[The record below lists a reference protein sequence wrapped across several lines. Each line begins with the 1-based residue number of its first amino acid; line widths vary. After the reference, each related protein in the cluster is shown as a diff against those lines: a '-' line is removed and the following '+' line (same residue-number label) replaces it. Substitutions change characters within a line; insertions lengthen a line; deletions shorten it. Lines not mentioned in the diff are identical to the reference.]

1 VIGPPP
7 SHPAGRLEAY
17 GVLLLVVAAVFLAAS
32 FVPYRVDTDTGF
44 QLRAVQQWT
53 RGETPSPGTL
63 RLPDADD
70 LSRDALVW
78 SSWWP
83 PGFPFLYAP
92 LAAAGLSLAS
102 ALRLTSLLLFL
113 AGAAGWMR
121 IADGMPLTRP
131 VRILYAL
138 SLAAYAM
145 TFGGAASLRS
155 ADNLSFAAAP
165 WLVLLVLRLAPRPSS
180 WKLLLCGM
188 ALGASY
194 WLKYTLF
201 LVALPLAAWLTGR
214 ILQSWWRGDRRAG
227 LRIAALG
234 IGLALPIAGLVALN
248 AWQSRS
254 LAEGATGARSLWK
267 AEDLRSAKPLPVIL
281 GVAGAP
287 GLALFQ
293 SHLWIRHLF
302 YFSDRRLRFLGSLDG
317 FERLLL
323 VSLAG
328 LPGTAALLWALAI
341 CWRNRFE
348 TLSLSLA
355 VTAACGFYAALGA
368 VSLAVLYNYPA
379 NEPRYAIGLM
389 PLLHPFALTAWLTKA
404 RSSPRTARVLA
415 VAALALFFLAPIAFA
430 TANFAR
436 NELGASLAQPYRPS
450 ATGLYVPEISSRDV
464 PAVQA
469 RIASFLRSPR
479 DVVVLAGP
487 AGWGSSLMMWLETP
501 WRTLPVST
509 FCLPLGG
516 RYVEAADLRASR
528 PLTSARPL
536 RIVLVAALSLEPQ
549 GWLPRLQ
556 SRFPQAGT
564 WTAAPRIPGSNV
576 GIWFS
581 DLEAPGTAGPLP

>member
-1 VIGPPP
+1 VSGSQASP
-7 SHPAGRLEAY
+7 PAGRREAY
-17 GVLLLVVAAVFLAAS
+17 AALLLLVAAVFLAAS

-44 QLRAVQQWT
+44 QLRSLQQWT

-92 LAAAGLSLAS
+92 LAAAGLSLA
-102 ALRLTSLLLFL
+102 ATLRVTSFLLFL
-113 AGAAGWMR
+113 AGAIGWMR

-131 VRILYAL
+131 VRLLYAL

-145 TFGGAASLRS
+145 TFGGATSLRS

-165 WLVLLVLRLAPRPSS
+165 WLVLLVLRQAARPTA
-180 WKLLLCGM
+180 WRLLLCGV
-188 ALGASY
+188 ALGTSY

-201 LVALPLAAWLTGR
+201 LVALPLAAWLAAR
-214 ILQSWWRGDRRAG
+214 ILWQGWRDRKAW
-227 LRIAALG
+227 LRVALLG
-234 IGLALPIAGLVALN
+234 FGLALPIAALVAVN

-267 AEDLRSAKPLPVIL
+267 AEDLRSAKPLPVAL

-302 YFSDRRLRFLGSLDG
+302 YFSDGRLRFLRPLDN
-317 FERLLL
+317 FERLRL

-328 LPGTAALLWALAI
+328 LPGTAVLLWALAA
-341 CWRNRFE
+341 CWRSRFE
-348 TLSLSLA
+348 TLRLSLA

-389 PLLHPFALTAWLTKA
+389 PLLHPFALTAWLAKA
-404 RSSPRTARVLA
+404 RSSRRAARIPA
-415 VAALALFFLAPIAFA
+415 AAALALFFLAPIAFA
-430 TANFAR
+430 TVNFVR
-436 NELGASLAQPYRPS
+436 NELGAPLAHPSRPS

-464 PAVQA
+464 PAVQHQ
-469 RIASFLRSPR
+469 IAGFLRSPR

-487 AGWGSSLMMWLETP
+487 AGWGSSLMMWLEMP

-528 PLTSARPL
+528 PLTSAHPL
-536 RIVLVAALSLEPQ
+536 RIVLVASLSLAPE
-549 GWLPRLQ
+549 GWLARLQ
-556 SRFPQAGT
+556 SRFPQART
-564 WTAAPRIPGSNV
+564 WTATPPVPGANV

-581 DLEAPGTAGPLP
+581 DLEAPATARPLH